1 MRLGTD
7 ADVASTSV
15 AATEYVVAKCELVTV
30 ADSMLPV
37 RMLPHVTKNVAI
49 GGDLRLG
56 TDDDVG
62 IAAVATL

>member
-1 MRLGTD
+1 M
-7 ADVASTSV
+7 
-15 AATEYVVAKCELVTV
+15 TV

-37 RMLPHVTKNVAI
+37 RMLPHVTKNIAI